1 MLRKA
6 VVAPPTSPYF
16 SKVSIKINKIIQL
29 KRPLLFCI
37 LYKFALRE
45 MIKLWDYRFWGEFL
59 EGVVTTFL
67 RALGCLCLGTLQ
79 RVVV

>member
-37 LYKFALRE
+37 CILYKFALGE
-45 MIKLWDYRFWGEFL
+45 MIKL
-59 EGVVTTFL
+59 
-67 RALGCLCLGTLQ
+67 
-79 RVVV
+79 